1 MRDHQD
7 SPLNQTQPMHS
18 DTQGAPDTRRDFVAP
33 ELRRHESL
41 PKVTTGFVGT
51 FVP

>member
-1 MRDHQD
+1 MRDHQNNPHTD
-7 SPLNQTQPMHS
+7 IPTATDANPQAEQ
-18 DTQGAPDTRRDFVAP
+18 RRAFVDP

>member
-7 SPLNQTQPMHS
+7 SPLNQTQPSHS
-18 DTQGAPDTRRDFVAP
+18 EAQEAQDLRRDFVAP
-33 ELRRHESL
+33 ELRRHDSL

>member
-1 MRDHQD
+1 MRDHHD
-7 SPLNQTQPMHS
+7 SPLNETQPAHS
-18 DTQGAPDTRRDFVAP
+18 TPDANDPRRDFVAP